1 MYFISFLQ
9 NVICHG
15 WWFELWTQYPGSVV
29 PLVMFHFISFSNL
42 TFRLLINLLN
52 LRVSELVF
60 LMVAIACF
68 VLKILSTFFVFIRYK
83 LQSAMFLQRFFAPI
97 ITLRT
102 KTFHLDDV
110 CISFFY
116 SSILHALDIKLG
128 ELNKSVVVILKSPT
142 PWLAGWGT
150 HPTPRYPTFPQLS
163 SF

>member
-1 MYFISFLQ
+1 
-9 NVICHG
+9 
-15 WWFELWTQYPGSVV
+15 
-29 PLVMFHFISFSNL
+29 MFHFISFSNL

-97 ITLRT
+97 VTLRT
-102 KTFHLDDV
+102 KAFHLDDV

-116 SSILHALDIKLG
+116 SSILHASDIKLG
-128 ELNKSVVVILKSPT
+128 GLNKSVVVIVKSPT
-142 PWLAGWGT
+142 PWLAG
-150 HPTPRYPTFPQLS
+150 
-163 SF
+163 